1 MVRFNDELALNI
13 ANVRGNICDIFTK
26 ERVVGSFVCG
36 SVVSLEMP
44 TSDIDIF
51 VCCQDEISED
61 QRHDWTEYYLDLHER
76 FNKDPDVVS
85 PGEIMSTNSL
95 HYGLTRIAE
104 MDPTTMLGGYD

>member
-61 QRHDWTEYYLDLHER
+61 QRHDWTVDQFVALWTHQNCRNGPNYVIT
-76 FNKDPDVVS
+76 K
-85 PGEIMSTNSL
+85 SL
-95 HYGLTRIAE
+95 
-104 MDPTTMLGGYD
+104 